1 MANPLTKKTQNG
13 RLYARPANID
23 AAIDEA
29 SVLELEELTERARI
43 TNRQSPHFL
52 PLECLVHL
60 VREARRAGN
69 EKVMNAL
76 MPRLLN
82 RCLAIL
88 RAKIPADYLPNV
100 EDVREEILGEFAV
113 LFAEDGCQGSTNVLD
128 YFECKFNLA
137 FLRFRAPIIDR
148 ERVRTEPLVSIPG
161 PDERDGDYTDDE
173 FLSEV
178 LGAFQQP
185 AGQFDHVLRQSIL
198 KAIDTL
204 PPDQCKAVMLHYYF
218 GYPLES
224 EDPSV
229 ETVASRCGVTPR
241 TIRNRLSRAVA
252 TLTEL
257 FKPKERHAHETL

>member
-13 RLYARPANID
+13 LLYARPANIE

-29 SVLELEELTERARI
+29 SLLDLDALTDRAQI
-43 TNRQSPHFL
+43 ANRQSSLFL
-52 PLECLVHL
+52 PLECLVHFI
-60 VREARRAGN
+60 RDARRTGN
-69 EKVMNAL
+69 EKAMNAL
-76 MPRLLN
+76 MPRLLG
-82 RCLAIL
+82 RCSAIL
-88 RAKIPADYLPNV
+88 RAKIPGDYLPNA

-113 LFAEDGCQGSTNVLD
+113 LFAEDGCPGDANVLD
-128 YFECKFNLA
+128 FFECRFNSA
-137 FLRFRAPIIDR
+137 FLTFRTPFIDR
-148 ERVRTEPLVSIPG
+148 ERARTDPLVAVPAQ
-161 PDERDGDYTDDE
+161 DEHTGDFTDDE

-185 AGQFDHVLRQSIL
+185 ATQFDHALRQSLL

-204 PPDQCKAVMLHYYF
+204 APDQCKAVMLYYFF

-224 EDPSV
+224 EDPSI

-252 TLTEL
+252 TLTKM
-257 FKPKERHAHETL
+257 FKQEGKTCL